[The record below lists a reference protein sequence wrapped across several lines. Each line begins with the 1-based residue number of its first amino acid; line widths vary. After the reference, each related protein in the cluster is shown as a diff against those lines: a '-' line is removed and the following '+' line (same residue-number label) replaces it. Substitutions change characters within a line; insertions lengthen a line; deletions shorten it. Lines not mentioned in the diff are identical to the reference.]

1 MSQENVQQDL
11 VVGKNNVTELLMSE
25 QTVDRVLLA
34 GDHTN
39 KNYKKIVALC
49 KDKGVPIVHTDMSAI
64 NRKAPNMN
72 HQGIIA
78 FCAQKE
84 YVSVEEILS
93 IAEQRGEAPFII
105 IADEIVDPHNLGAI
119 LRSADAFGAHGV
131 IISKRRAVGLTPSVA
146 KASGGAIHYVPV
158 ARVANLVQAVEELKE
173 KNIWVYGCDMAGKN
187 VYYQQDYSGGV
198 ALIVGSEEVGI
209 SRLLREQ
216 CDFFVRIPMKGKIS
230 CLNASVAASVIMQEV
245 SKQRTR
251 EEANLE

>member
-1 MSQENVQQDL
+1 MSQENIQQDL
-11 VVGKNNVTELLMSE
+11 VVGKNNVTELLMSD
-25 QTVDRVLLA
+25 QSIDRVLLA
-34 GDHTN
+34 GDPKN

-49 KDKGVPIVHTDMSAI
+49 KDKGIPIVHTDMSAI
-64 NRKAPNMN
+64 NRKAPNVN
-72 HQGIIA
+72 HQGVLA

-84 YVSVEEILS
+84 YASVEDILS
-93 IAEQRGEAPFII
+93 AAEARGEVPFII
-105 IADEIVDPHNLGAI
+105 VADEIVDPHNLGAI

-158 ARVANLVQAVEELKE
+158 ARVTNLVQTIEELKE
-173 KNIWVYGCDMAGKN
+173 KNIWVYGCDMSGKN

-198 ALIVGSEEVGI
+198 ALIVGSEEAGI

-230 CLNASVAASVIMQEV
+230 CLNASVAASVIMQEI
-245 SKQRTR
+245 SKQRTQG
-251 EEANLE
+251 ETSIE